1 MPWSELWGLAVKDC
15 QPPQYDYTLRMGLLA
30 VNARINGE
38 ASAREDEEAGA
49 DGMQRRCSGH
59 KDRRLA

>member
-1 MPWSELWGLAVKDC
+1 MPWSELWGLAVFDC
-15 QPPQYDYTLRMGLLA
+15 QPPQYDYTLRMRLLA

-49 DGMQRRCSGH
+49 DGM
-59 KDRRLA
+59 

>member
-1 MPWSELWGLAVKDC
+1 MSWSGLWGLADFDC
-15 QPPQYDYTLRMGLLA
+15 QPPQYDYPLRMELLA

-49 DGMQRRCSGH
+49 DGM
-59 KDRRLA
+59 

>member
-1 MPWSELWGLAVKDC
+1 MSWSELW
-15 QPPQYDYTLRMGLLA
+15 GLLA

-49 DGMQRRCSGH
+49 DGM
-59 KDRRLA
+59 

>member
-1 MPWSELWGLAVKDC
+1 MSWSELWGLAVLDC
-15 QPPQYDYTLRMGLLA
+15 QPPQYDYPLRMGLLA

-49 DGMQRRCSGH
+49 DGM
-59 KDRRLA
+59 